1 MQLIPA
7 EKVIPGINFT
17 VDGFRHC
24 SGDVQ
29 AYFLSHAHSDH
40 YTGITDN
47 WNQGIIHCSP
57 VTAKLVVHL
66 LGVKPEYLKPLA
78 VDTEH
83 HIQGVKVILVDAN
96 HCPGAVQFL
105 FELPN
110 GEKYIHCGDMR
121 FGQHLLQNPHLKRFQ
136 DANAV
141 FLDTTYCN
149 PKYTFPP
156 QEEAVQYVA
165 TTVDRLLKE
174 QQQQGLKRIYVITTY
189 VIGKERLLVAI
200 HKLTGCKIGVTQ
212 QKMDTMKCLEL
223 PGVDLDEVFT
233 TDLTSTPVHVA
244 KWGFLGESWPF
255 FRPNFVNMEQY
266 KTDMSVDEVVGFV
279 PTGWMYEMKRKA
291 FPVREKGSCFIH
303 LVPYSEHSSYSELRE
318 YVRFLKPHKVLPTV
332 GVHDDDASGKK
343 SAGMQKH
350 FRHLVNETAS
360 KQRFLRSLHRSS
372 SAKEPSGSLPPN
384 VKEEAGIKEKEVAI
398 SGSLPASI
406 KEEPGLKEE
415 ELAISDQGIRQGTG
429 MKGMSSIK
437 QEPSTKTGPGIKQET
452 GTFSYDEL
460 AAQQQADSEA
470 AGDLAVSAGL
480 PESLGEELGDAACL
494 RADPDSLMQDALD
507 DPPSLSAPPPAS
519 DLQAESAVRRG
530 SATAGS
536 PQRGRQDQYQ
546 SVVNEFLSILGDG
559 ISADTAW
566 TFVTKACGNLAVAI
580 NSFYDYAPVK
590 AEEPGHPGRSAE
602 TAHASSSETSAQS
615 IGQGADAGAVSGILK
630 QADQPRAGKQ
640 KSKGKKRGVPA
651 TPEGTGDGPSKKAKQ
666 SDAAQ
671 RSIAAFFGGQQTSQ
685 VKTAKSAQ
693 QQGLYTQS
701 GAVVTGQR
709 PSECVSADLVEH
721 KVMPEDMSSLPE
733 HAVAVSRQIQHVD
746 TIDLVEDTVDVKAEC
761 MTHDTVMSDGDQ
773 FKATPTAK
781 AELVANG
788 DRQLPV
794 SNGQLPLAN
803 GQLPQR
809 SGQHSQ
815 SIHQAASSPQP
826 LHPFFG
832 KRQVSKSASTTAD
845 SMSSDQAAQ
854 VMSAP
859 TPLKQSANA
868 EKPSRVNLFQKAQI
882 EPDRDVA
889 ADAVLLST
897 SEYDPVG
904 MAVWQ
909 AGQTTPY
916 RHISRAFQAMESTTK
931 RLRIGDAI
939 ANMFRSILALSPEDM
954 LQAAYLTIG
963 KLAPDYENVELSVG
977 GSTVAAAV
985 VEATGTSRAKLRE
998 MYNELGDMGDVA
1010 QACRHTQTMLH
1021 RPAPLTVAGVYKT
1034 LRQIAVQKGQG
1045 SAARRQQA
1053 VLGMLRSCR
1062 EHETKFLVRT
1072 LVSNLR
1078 VGANWRSV
1086 IGAMAR
1092 AVVMHREGPRVP
1104 KARLDAA
1111 ATAASEAYHVCPNLD
1126 ILVPALVEGGIDEL
1140 EKRCALTPG
1149 VPLKPM
1155 LAKISEGI
1163 PDAIKQLK
1171 GAPFLAEYKY
1181 DGTRAQIHLLSDN
1194 SVKVFSRNCED
1205 KTASM
1210 PDVVAAIQAAAE
1222 GGSTS
1227 LVLDAE
1233 LVAIDRADGNRL
1245 KAFQELSTRARGQ
1258 VAAHQVT
1265 MHVCVFV
1272 FDLLYVD
1279 GNSLVHLPL
1288 RHRRA
1293 RLAAALPNLQP
1304 GHVQLATSME
1314 FQPAAVSA
1322 AAAAAAD
1329 GSGSAAAAVGT
1340 DPGISDIEAGVGGDA
1355 RTGIVS
1361 PARSSDSLSHHDDK
1375 ESVVGDQCADNVAH
1389 GGDDVNATDEA
1400 AADASGV
1407 QQEDQGLKSAMAV
1420 EGAADAEGAVS
1431 DLALQSIEDRIQEF
1445 LLESFAGGTEGLML
1459 KALDVAAGYQPS
1471 KRSDSWIKLKR
1482 DYCEGLRDSLDLVV
1496 IGAWQGQGRK
1506 VKWFS
1511 PFLLAAWDPETEEYQ
1526 SVCRCM
1532 SGFTDAFYA
1541 DATTRFKAT
1550 TIPAKK
1556 SYYRTDESP
1565 DVWFE
1570 PSEVWEIRGADLTI
1584 SPVHKAAVGHI
1595 HPDRGISLRFPR
1607 YITSRD
1613 DKRPEDASTPDV
1625 IVDLYNKQSR
1635 RMTSAAETLAN
1646 KSKAKTVEGAHQ
1658 GDASDQEGDDHED
1671 EG

>member
-1 MQLIPA
+1 
-7 EKVIPGINFT
+7 
-17 VDGFRHC
+17 
-24 SGDVQ
+24 
-29 AYFLSHAHSDH
+29 
-40 YTGITDN
+40 
-47 WNQGIIHCSP
+47 
-57 VTAKLVVHL
+57 
-66 LGVKPEYLKPLA
+66 
-78 VDTEH
+78 
-83 HIQGVKVILVDAN
+83 
-96 HCPGAVQFL
+96 
-105 FELPN
+105 
-110 GEKYIHCGDMR
+110 MR

-174 QQQQGLKRIYVITTY
+174 QQQQWLKRIYVISTY

-233 TDLTSTPVHVA
+233 TDLSSTPVHVA

-266 KTDMSVDEVVGFV
+266 KTDMNVDEVVGFV

-332 GVHDDDASGKK
+332 GVHADDASGKK

-372 SAKEPSGSLPPN
+372 SAKEPSGSLPPS
-384 VKEEAGIKEKEVAI
+384 VKEEPDLKEEELAL
-398 SGSLPASI
+398 SGSLPPKV

-415 ELAISDQGIRQGTG
+415 EHAITDQSGIRHEPSG
-429 MKGMSSIK
+429 KGMSSIK
-437 QEPSTKTGPGIKQET
+437 QEPSTSTGPGIKQES
-452 GTFSYDEL
+452 GAFSCDEVM
-460 AAQQQADSEA
+460 AAQQRPDSQAA
-470 AGDLAVSAGL
+470 RDLAVSAGL

-494 RADPDSLMQDALD
+494 KADPDSLMQDALT
-507 DPPSLSAPPPAS
+507 DPPSLSAPPPAANS
-519 DLQAESAVRRG
+519 RAEAAVRQG
-530 SATAGS
+530 SANADS
-536 PQRGRQDQYQ
+536 PQRRQQHQYQ
-546 SVVNEFLSILGDG
+546 SVVSEFLSILGGD
-559 ISADTAW
+559 ISADTAR
-566 TFVTKACGNLAVAI
+566 TFVTKAGGNLAVAI
-580 NSFYDYAPVK
+580 NSFYDNAPLKV
-590 AEEPGHPGRSAE
+590 EEPGHPGRSAE
-602 TAHASSSETSAQS
+602 NARATSSETSAES
-615 IGQGADAGAVSGILK
+615 IQQGADAGVFNGIQK
-630 QADQPRAGKQ
+630 QAGQPQA
-640 KSKGKKRGVPA
+640 SKPKTKGRKRGVAAP
-651 TPEGTGDGPSKKAKQ
+651 PEGTGDGPSKKAKP

-685 VKTAKSAQ
+685 VKTCKPAQ
-693 QQGLYTQS
+693 QQSLCAKN

-709 PSECVSADLVEH
+709 PSQSVSADLVEH
-721 KVMPEDMSSLPE
+721 TVKSEDMSSLPG
-733 HAVAVSRQIQHVD
+733 HAVAVPSQTQHVD
-746 TIDLVEDTVDVKAEC
+746 TIDLVEDTVHVKTEC
-761 MTHDTVMSDGDQ
+761 MTHDTVMTDGDQ
-773 FKATPTAK
+773 SKAKPAAK
-781 AELVANG
+781 VELLANG

-803 GQLPQR
+803 GQLSQR
-809 SGQHSQ
+809 SGQQFQ
-815 SIHQAASSPQP
+815 STHQAALSPQP

-832 KRQVSKSASTTAD
+832 KRQASKSASTTAKPAD

-854 VMSAP
+854 GMSMP
-859 TPLKQSANA
+859 ILLKQSANA
-868 EKPSRVNLFQKAQI
+868 EEKSSRVNPFQKAQI

-909 AGQTTPY
+909 AGQATPY

-998 MYNELGDMGDVA
+998 MYNELGDLGD
-1010 QACRHTQTMLH
+1010 TMLH

-1092 AVVMHREGPRVP
+1092 AVVLHREGPRVP

-1210 PDVVAAIQAAAE
+1210 PDVVAAIQAAAQ

-1258 VAAHQVT
+1258 IAAHQASLHCTAALSEICNAVLRCTAGVLTPGRDVPALPAASIEVT

-1279 GNSLVHLPL
+1279 GDSLVHLPL
-1288 RHRRA
+1288 RQRRA

-1304 GHVQLATSME
+1304 GHVQFATSME

-1322 AAAAAAD
+1322 AAAAAVD
-1329 GSGSAAAAVGT
+1329 GSGPAAAAVGT
-1340 DPGISDIEAGVGGDA
+1340 DPSISDIEAGVGDDV
-1355 RTGIVS
+1355 RTGVVS
-1361 PARSSDSLSHHDDK
+1361 SASSFDSLRHQDDR
-1375 ESVVGDQCADNVAH
+1375 EFEVGHQCADNLAH
-1389 GGDDVNATDEA
+1389 GGGDINATDVAAATAAEA

-1407 QQEDQGLKSAMAV
+1407 QEEDQRFKSGIAV

-1511 PFLLAAWDPETEEYQ
+1511 PFLLAAWDPEAEEYQ

-1550 TIPAKK
+1550 AIPAKK
-1556 SYYRTDESP
+1556 PYYRTNESP

-1570 PSEVWEIRGADLTI
+1570 PTEVWEIRGADLTI

-1607 YITSRD
+1607 FITSRN

-1635 RMTSAAETLAN
+1635 RMTSAAEMLAN
-1646 KSKAKTVEGAHQ
+1646 KSKAKTVKGAHQ
-1658 GDASDQEGDDHED
+1658 EGASDQEGDDHED

>member
-1 MQLIPA
+1 MQSIPA
-7 EKVIPGINFT
+7 EKVIPGTNFT

-47 WNQGIIHCSP
+47 WSQGIIHCSP

-78 VDTEH
+78 LDTEH
-83 HIQGVKVILVDAN
+83 HIQGVTVILVDAN

-174 QQQQGLKRIYVITTY
+174 QQQQWLKRIYVISTY

-233 TDLTSTPVHVA
+233 TDLSSTPVHVA

-266 KTDMSVDEVVGFV
+266 KTDMNVDEVVGFV

-332 GVHDDDASGKK
+332 GVHADDASGKK

-372 SAKEPSGSLPPN
+372 SAKEPSGSLPPS
-384 VKEEAGIKEKEVAI
+384 VKEEPDLKEEELAL
-398 SGSLPASI
+398 SGSLPPKV

-415 ELAISDQGIRQGTG
+415 EHAITDQSGIRHEPSG
-429 MKGMSSIK
+429 KGMSSIK
-437 QEPSTKTGPGIKQET
+437 QEPSTSTGPGIKQES
-452 GTFSYDEL
+452 GAFSCD
-460 AAQQQADSEA
+460 
-470 AGDLAVSAGL
+470 
-480 PESLGEELGDAACL
+480 
-494 RADPDSLMQDALD
+494 
-507 DPPSLSAPPPAS
+507 
-519 DLQAESAVRRG
+519 
-530 SATAGS
+530 
-536 PQRGRQDQYQ
+536 
-546 SVVNEFLSILGDG
+546 EFLSILGGD
-559 ISADTAW
+559 ISADTAR
-566 TFVTKACGNLAVAI
+566 TFVTKAGGNLAVAI
-580 NSFYDYAPVK
+580 NSFYDNAPLKV
-590 AEEPGHPGRSAE
+590 EEPGHPGRSAE
-602 TAHASSSETSAQS
+602 NARATSSETSAES
-615 IGQGADAGAVSGILK
+615 IQQGADAGVFNGIQK
-630 QADQPRAGKQ
+630 QAGQPQA
-640 KSKGKKRGVPA
+640 SKPKTKGRKRGVAAP
-651 TPEGTGDGPSKKAKQ
+651 PEGTGDGPSKKAKP

-685 VKTAKSAQ
+685 
-693 QQGLYTQS
+693 
-701 GAVVTGQR
+701 
-709 PSECVSADLVEH
+709 
-721 KVMPEDMSSLPE
+721 
-733 HAVAVSRQIQHVD
+733 
-746 TIDLVEDTVDVKAEC
+746 
-761 MTHDTVMSDGDQ
+761 
-773 FKATPTAK
+773 
-781 AELVANG
+781 
-788 DRQLPV
+788 
-794 SNGQLPLAN
+794 
-803 GQLPQR
+803 
-809 SGQHSQ
+809 
-815 SIHQAASSPQP
+815 
-826 LHPFFG
+826 
-832 KRQVSKSASTTAD
+832 
-845 SMSSDQAAQ
+845 
-854 VMSAP
+854 
-859 TPLKQSANA
+859 
-868 EKPSRVNLFQKAQI
+868 
-882 EPDRDVA
+882 
-889 ADAVLLST
+889 
-897 SEYDPVG
+897 
-904 MAVWQ
+904 
-909 AGQTTPY
+909 AGQATPY

-998 MYNELGDMGDVA
+998 MYNELGDLGDVA

-1092 AVVMHREGPRVP
+1092 AVVLHREGPRVP

-1210 PDVVAAIQAAAE
+1210 PDVVAAIQAAAQ

-1258 VAAHQVT
+1258 IAAHQVT
-1265 MHVCVFV
+1265 MH
-1272 FDLLYVD
+1272 
-1279 GNSLVHLPL
+1279 
-1288 RHRRA
+1288 
-1293 RLAAALPNLQP
+1293 
-1304 GHVQLATSME
+1304 
-1314 FQPAAVSA
+1314 
-1322 AAAAAAD
+1322 
-1329 GSGSAAAAVGT
+1329 
-1340 DPGISDIEAGVGGDA
+1340 
-1355 RTGIVS
+1355 
-1361 PARSSDSLSHHDDK
+1361 
-1375 ESVVGDQCADNVAH
+1375 
-1389 GGDDVNATDEA
+1389 
-1400 AADASGV
+1400 
-1407 QQEDQGLKSAMAV
+1407 
-1420 EGAADAEGAVS
+1420 
-1431 DLALQSIEDRIQEF
+1431 EF

-1511 PFLLAAWDPETEEYQ
+1511 PFLLAAWDPEAEEYQ

-1550 TIPAKK
+1550 AIPAKK
-1556 SYYRTDESP
+1556 PYYRTNESP

-1570 PSEVWEIRGADLTI
+1570 PTEVWEIRGADLTI

-1607 YITSRD
+1607 FITSRN

-1635 RMTSAAETLAN
+1635 RMTSAAEMLAN
-1646 KSKAKTVEGAHQ
+1646 KSKAKTVKGAHQ
-1658 GDASDQEGDDHED
+1658 EGASDQEGDDHED